1 MDFWKSFTHKLQLA
15 RQLTWGDWLVLAQA
29 WWMLLGFRLALRW
42 VQFNRLEAFTC
53 PAAGITAVPPGALA
67 WARRRQMLVSLAA
80 RLYLPAMT
88 CLPRALTLRRMLSRH
103 AIPAQ
108 LRIGAN
114 KTSTG
119 IIAHAWVE
127 LDGDAIGEPE
137 DIAESF
143 KVLQGAG

>member
-1 MDFWKSFTHKLQLA
+1 
-15 RQLTWGDWLVLAQA
+15 
-29 WWMLLGFRLALRW
+29 
-42 VQFNRLEAFTC
+42 
-53 PAAGITAVPPGALA
+53 
-67 WARRRQMLVSLAA
+67 
-80 RLYLPAMT
+80 MT

-127 LDGDAIGEPE
+127 LDGEAIGEPE